1 MALFRLIWPTPQALA
16 LSRVT
21 SARNQ
26 EVVFGKKHV
35 PPLNQCM
42 IRKFRIMQPI
52 VKSVT
57 FLQALTYGGADVNTF
72 ELNSQDMSSGAQK
85 KQQDFWQAVQAS
97 NLWLSPVLVHIPFLS
112 VINRLNHTCSV
123 SNNCRPNDPKS
134 VNVL

>member
-1 MALFRLIWPTPQALA
+1 MLLLLSADPLA

-85 KQQDFWQAVQAS
+85 KNKIFGK
-97 NLWLSPVLVHIPFLS
+97 LSKRQIFGSALYSSIFLS
-112 VINRLNHTCSV
+112 YQ
-123 SNNCRPNDPKS
+123 
-134 VNVL
+134 